1 MDTKTKQEAY
11 LHYHMAF
18 IGGFFGLYTI
28 AAHCDLFGS
37 AQTSN
42 LLFLIK
48 SIVGG
53 DVYDI
58 LIRLGALLLY
68 CLGIL
73 LTVWLPKHSDI
84 SLPLLSIIID
94 SIAALILGFLPKNL
108 NPLIALYPVFF
119 AMAFQ
124 WCCFRGIEGCN
135 SATTFSTNNLRQF
148 IIASYDYLTTKKAD
162 KRIRIQFYG
171 CTLAA
176 FHIGAAISYIAYLLC
191 GIHSIWFVLIPA
203 AAALLRLAL
212 NADILPLPVRNR
224 TLHAAP
230 RP

>member
-28 AAHCDLFGS
+28 AAHSDLFGS

-53 DVYDI
+53 DVSGI
-58 LIRLGALLLY
+58 LIRLVALFVY

-73 LTVWLPKHSDI
+73 LTVWLPKHSSI
-84 SLPLLSIIID
+84 NLPLLSIIID
-94 SIAALILGFLPKNL
+94 SIAGLILGFLPKEL
-108 NPLIALYPVFF
+108 NPVVALYPVFF

-148 IIASYDYLTTKKAD
+148 LTAFYDYLTTKKQD
-162 KRIRIQFYG
+162 KRIRMQFYG

-191 GIHSIWFVLIPA
+191 GIHSIWFVFIPA
-203 AAALLRLAL
+203 FAALLRLAL
-212 NADILPLPVRNR
+212 NVGILTPPVRNQ
-224 TLHAAP
+224 TVHAAP
-230 RP
+230 RS